1 MKLQFLPT
9 VYSVCQLSPNSNI
22 PTWAELTFLALI
34 RTEDELT
41 IVAPTPVVPKDVKAQ
56 HDFACF
62 RVVGSME
69 FDMIG
74 VIAAISRV
82 LADANIPLLSN
93 STYNTDYFLVSQ
105 SNQEPARLALTNAGY
120 EFKL

>member
-9 VYSVCQLSPNSNI
+9 VYSVCQLAPDSNI
-22 PTWAELTFLALI
+22 PTWAQLTFLALI

-82 LADANIPLLSN
+82 LADANIPLLSI

-120 EFKL
+120 EFKF